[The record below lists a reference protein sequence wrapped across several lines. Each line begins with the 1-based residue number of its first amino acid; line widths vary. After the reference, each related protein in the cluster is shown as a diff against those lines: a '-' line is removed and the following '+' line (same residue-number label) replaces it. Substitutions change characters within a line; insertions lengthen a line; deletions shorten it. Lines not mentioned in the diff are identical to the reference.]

1 MASAVYK
8 IQVRAQGAYRGCVPF
23 VKVAGKYINPKAI
36 YVKVN
41 GLWRAA
47 YDNFYW
53 SYYWMTGNWSG
64 CACVGNCSSRAVW
77 CNYYPEMLT
86 MPDSYCAAAGAKP
99 ATVQWCN
106 CNCACACCCD

>member
-8 IQVRAQGAYRGCVPF
+8 IQVRANGAYRGCVPF
-23 VKVAGKYINPKAI
+23 VKVSGAYQNPKSI

-41 GLWRAA
+41 GIWRLS
-47 YDNFYW
+47 YENFYW

-64 CACVGNCSSRAVW
+64 CACVGWCSSRAVW

-86 MPDSYCAAAGAKP
+86 VADSYCGGGKP
-99 ATVQWCN
+99 DTVQY